1 MSNRSDSYVSGFYPP
16 SVPRSVEGGLR
27 ARSARGKIATT
38 WWSTRFLDTLEQIG
52 MGGRLARGRNYAR
65 RGQVISLD
73 LTAGQVT
80 ASVQGSRA
88 RPYRVRIGV
97 TAYGK
102 DQWARI
108 QERLATDAWFVAQL
122 LSGTMPP
129 DIEQVFADL
138 DLPLFP
144 GADLTMD
151 CSCPDAAVPCKH
163 LAAVFY
169 LLAERFDDDPFE
181 ILAWRGRDREDLLA
195 SLDVATSDVEEDSV
209 VPLVELLDDFY
220 VAGPATRPAP
230 SGVGAATLLDQLPP
244 VPVTVRGHSLVDVL
258 RPAYRALTDP
268 ALVPAATL
276 CATMA
281 TPQQRIDLVLAFTG
295 REPLPAGF
303 SVL

>member
-1 MSNRSDSYVSGFYPP
+1 MSGR
-16 SVPRSVEGGLR
+16 GGALQAPGR
-27 ARSARGKIATT
+27 RVLSARRT
-38 WWSTRFLDTLEQIG
+38 
-52 MGGRLARGRNYAR
+52 
-65 RGQVISLD
+65 
-73 LTAGQVT
+73 
-80 ASVQGSRA
+80 
-88 RPYRVRIGV
+88 
-97 TAYGK
+97 
-102 DQWARI
+102 
-108 QERLATDAWFVAQL
+108 L
-122 LSGTMPP
+122 LSGEVPD
-129 DIEQVFADL
+129 DIEEVFSRVGLAL
-138 DLPLFP
+138 FPQGSHDLP
-144 GADLTMD
+144 MD
-151 CSCPDAAVPCKH
+151 CSCPDWSVPCKH

-169 LLAERFDDDPFE
+169 VLAERFDDDPFE